1 MPKESGQGDRHVLD
15 GVAVDV
21 MERFDDGLAHL
32 SRVRVAARSLGDTVD
47 SLLALTA
54 VPESGAAQEEDPL
67 AQFLAHA
74 RIIRDRS
81 GETAR
86 LLSESSFSETLAQM
100 DADLRQLRDRAT
112 ELRSVTY
119 LTKIV
124 CAEKTLEN
132 ARLDPFIRTLE
143 ERSVELREISREA
156 LQASAAIRVASKEAA
171 ATLSALGATFDQMVR
186 AAEDAAAEIGVL
198 AEGHARHIAMV
209 RQNSRQLAEDV
220 GGAVSRLIDCLQFPD
235 AFSQR
240 REHVVAIVTARETAA
255 DPAERHALGRI
266 AAAQLGAMGE
276 ALVRVTQD
284 AQAALATVT
293 RGVDACDLTGG
304 AARGGPSAQWLDA
317 ARRGN
322 DLMREAADSGR
333 SSLDASLALV
343 DGVLGHIAA
352 AIAGLEASVELN
364 GSLENSA
371 RNAAISASRA
381 GDSGSALHVL
391 SQNVR
396 EVVIATTTLTERL
409 AKALQRV
416 HGVSDD
422 LKGAGLREELE
433 TLDRIQAGAT
443 SMADAQTRMLRTLG
457 SQQTDLAQQA
467 GDIRH
472 ASQGASAAF
481 ALAAQEA
488 PRLEL
493 IAAQQEQAV
502 GLEETDAAVD
512 LSWVEALYT
521 MEEERAVHRALY
533 PAASQAMGVAAAADE
548 PDEDLDGF
556 LM

>member
-1 MPKESGQGDRHVLD
+1 M
-15 GVAVDV
+15 
-21 MERFDDGLAHL
+21 
-32 SRVRVAARSLGDTVD
+32 
-47 SLLALTA
+47 
-54 VPESGAAQEEDPL
+54 
-67 AQFLAHA
+67 
-74 RIIRDRS
+74 
-81 GETAR
+81 
-86 LLSESSFSETLAQM
+86 
-100 DADLRQLRDRAT
+100 
-112 ELRSVTY
+112 TY

-143 ERSVELREISREA
+143 QRSVESREISREA

-171 ATLSALGATFDQMVR
+171 ATLSSLGATFDQMVR
-186 AAEDAAAEIGVL
+186 AAEDAAAEIGAL

-209 RQNSRQLAEDV
+209 RQNSRQLAENV

-240 REHVVAIVTARETAA
+240 REHVIAIVSARETAV

-266 AAAQLGAMGE
+266 AAAQLGAMGD
-276 ALVRVTQD
+276 ALVRVTLD
-284 AQAALATVT
+284 AQTALGSVT
-293 RGVDACDLTGG
+293 AGVDSCDLTGG
-304 AARGGPSAQWLDA
+304 AARGSPSAQWLDA

-322 DLMREAADSGR
+322 DLMREAADAGR
-333 SSLDASLALV
+333 CGLDASLALV
-343 DGVLGHIAA
+343 DWVLGHIAA

-391 SQNVR
+391 LQNVR

-433 TLDRIQAGAT
+433 ALDRVQAGAT

-457 SQQTDLAQQA
+457 SQQTDLSQQA

-472 ASQGASAAF
+472 ASQSASAAF

-488 PRLEL
+488 PRLEM
-493 IAAQQEQAV
+493 IAAQQEQAI
-502 GLEETDAAVD
+502 GLDEADAAVD

-533 PAASQAMGVAAAADE
+533 PGGASAAMGVAAVADE
-548 PDEDLDGF
+548 PDDDLDGF